1 MNETSQE
8 ITINSPGI
16 IIASLLEIL
25 LPFIL
30 SFIWIK
36 FFYDKITCIL
46 IGIAGFIV
54 SVFIE
59 SLFLKLIEWIAGRG
73 IFFYIIAGLSPGI
86 FEETGR
92 YICLKYLSSKEQYQQ
107 RNISVSY
114 GIGHGGIESIFTG
127 ITLLTNLFTK
137 DTLIEKGLL
146 KSSITFFICLM
157 SAIER
162 FFAVLT
168 HISVSVL
175 VYKAV
180 KEKKII
186 YYIIAII
193 LHDFVDLIALLY
205 QLEIIKKI
213 YVVELIFG
221 ISSFCIAYYAY
232 KLYNSLES
240 HSDLENME
248 NDFKIEEKEDEAN
261 LMGNNN

>member
-16 IIASLLEIL
+16 IIASLFEIL

-30 SFIWIK
+30 SFTWIK
-36 FFYDKITCIL
+36 YFYGKITCIL

-193 LHDFVDLIALLY
+193 LHDLVDLIALFY
-205 QLEIIKKI
+205 RIGTIKNI
-213 YVVELIFG
+213 FVIELIVG
-221 ISSFCIAYYAY
+221 IFSSCIGYYAY
-232 KLYNSLES
+232 ILYNSLES
-240 HSDLENME
+240 HSDFENIE
-248 NDFKIEEKEDEAN
+248 KSFKIEEKEDAN
-261 LMGNNN
+261 LIGVDN